1 VVIME
6 IFEML
11 RLFVVVVLQKLEVLL
26 VSDVLIIVL
35 CWVVHRVA

>member
-1 VVIME
+1 ME

>member
-1 VVIME
+1 ME

-35 CWVVHRVA
+35 CRVIH

>member
-1 VVIME
+1 ME

-11 RLFVVVVLQKLEVLL
+11 RLFVIVVLQKLEVLL

-35 CWVVHRVA
+35 CWVIHRVA

>member
-1 VVIME
+1 ME

-35 CWVVHRVA
+35 CWVIHRVA